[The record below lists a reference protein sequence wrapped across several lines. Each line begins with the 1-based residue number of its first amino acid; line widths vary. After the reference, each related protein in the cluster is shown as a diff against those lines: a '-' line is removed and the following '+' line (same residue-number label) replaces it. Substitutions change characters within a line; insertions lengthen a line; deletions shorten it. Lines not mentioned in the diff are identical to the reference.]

1 VNLYRQIDGLCSG
14 IPNTPRKRR
23 KMMELTAKQ
32 ERKLMTTKNMVLMAM
47 FGALSG
53 LLMYIQMPVPFA
65 PSFYKLDFCDV
76 PVLIGSFAMGPVAG
90 SVIAAL
96 KILISL
102 VLRGTQTAGVGE
114 FSNWVQ
120 ACSLS
125 IPAALIYQR
134 NKSRKSAMLGIAA
147 GIITMVIIA
156 CVTNTYI
163 MLPAYAKAFHM
174 PIDNL
179 IAMGTAVNP
188 HINNLMAFVLL
199 AVAPFNLLKGVLV
212 GLITTLIYKRVS
224 IIIKSA

>member
-1 VNLYRQIDGLCSG
+1 
-14 IPNTPRKRR
+14 
-23 KMMELTAKQ
+23 MELTAKQ

-90 SVIAAL
+90 AVIAAL